1 MRYLR
6 HIGLGLVLVFVV
18 AGCALFRIQGPVPPD
33 FSTGPEALTQWLRD
47 HVGGT
52 DSMKALVRVSLKAPQ
67 GNLSF
72 DGLLFSARPD
82 SLRLQGFSPLGQRM
96 FDLVAQGEHVALR
109 LEMEQRTIEGTVDE
123 LGQGLKLPALPQLL
137 ELMSTMTIVPPDPSH
152 RVVME
157 MTGHGRRTDP
167 VLIFSVGSGKERSVV
182 RRLWLD
188 RNGLPREE
196 AWYDEREQQ
205 TALMRYDR
213 YDVVAG
219 RWQPREI
226 SAELA
231 GDVAMTV
238 TIKEWQPVGVW
249 GPDDF
254 DLHRDADAITR
265 G

>member
-1 MRYLR
+1 MRCLR
-6 HIGLGLVLVFVV
+6 RIGLGIALLFVV
-18 AGCALFRIQGPVPPD
+18 AGCALFRVQGPMPPN

-52 DSMKALVRVSLKAPQ
+52 DSTKALVRVSLKSPQ

-96 FDLVAQGEHVALR
+96 FDLVAQGEQVALR
-109 LEMEQRTIEGTVDE
+109 LDMEQRIVEGTIDE

-137 ELMSTMTIVPPDPSH
+137 ELMSTMTILPPDPSH
-152 RVVME
+152 HVVME

-167 VLIFSVGSGKERSVV
+167 VLIFSVGTGKERSVV

-196 AWYDEREQQ
+196 AWYDGQQ
-205 TALMRYDR
+205 RQTVWMSYDR

-249 GPDDF
+249 QPGDF
-254 DLHRDADAITR
+254 DLHRGADAITR
-265 G
+265 D